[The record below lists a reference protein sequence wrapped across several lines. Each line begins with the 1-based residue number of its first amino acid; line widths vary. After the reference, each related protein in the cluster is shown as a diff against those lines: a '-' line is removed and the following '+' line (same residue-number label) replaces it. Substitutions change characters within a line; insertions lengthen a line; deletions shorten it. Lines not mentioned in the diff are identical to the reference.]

1 MKWCISLLA
10 VLFTAVL
17 AASDVLED
25 FQKAHALYKQRKYL
39 EASNVFSQLA
49 KKTTGMQK
57 EQAHF
62 YQSLSFGRAGK
73 LSEALQAADIIS
85 SAPLKSRARME
96 AYAGNGKFNEIAGE
110 FAKAEIDSWPE
121 EHRSR
126 GHYLLGRAL
135 GFTRQYEAAM
145 TELEKAVNTAG
156 DNLYAK
162 MEALSDISHFAM
174 NRNDQAK
181 VLEAAERAMTPEAEK
196 KFGGSFVYLRPAMN
210 KASVLIA
217 RKKQDEARQLLDN
230 LNRIMGGRWHPG
242 YWSCY
247 YHTLLGD
254 LELASGKKDEAR
266 KAYQAAFDTFPK
278 SPMGMAAREKCNA
291 IK

>member
-57 EQAHF
+57 EQAQF
-62 YQSLSFGRAGK
+62 YQSLSLGRAKK
-73 LSEALQAADIIS
+73 LSEALQVADIIS
-85 SAPLKSRARME
+85 TETLKNRARME
-96 AYAGNGKFNEIAGE
+96 AYDENRKFNEIVRE
-110 FAKAEIDSWPE
+110 FAKAKIDSWPE
-121 EHRSR
+121 EYRSR
-126 GHYLLGRAL
+126 GHFLLGKAL
-135 GFTRQYEAAM
+135 GFTSQYEAAM

-156 DNLYAK
+156 DNLYQK
-162 MEALSDISHFAM
+162 MEALGYISLLAM

-181 VLEAAERAMTPEAEK
+181 VLETAERAMTPEAEK
-196 KFGGSFVYLRPAMN
+196 KFGGSSVYLRPVMN

-217 RKKQDEARQLLDN
+217 RKKLDEARQLLDK

-254 LELASGKKDEAR
+254 LELASGKKGEAR
-266 KAYQAAFDTFPK
+266 KAYQAAFETFPK

>member
-57 EQAHF
+57 EQAQF
-62 YQSLSFGRAGK
+62 YQSLSLGRAKK
-73 LSEALQAADIIS
+73 LSEALQVADIIS
-85 SAPLKSRARME
+85 TETLKNRARME
-96 AYAGNGKFNEIAGE
+96 AYDENRKFNEIVRE
-110 FAKAEIDSWPE
+110 FAKEKIDSWPE
-121 EHRSR
+121 EYRSR
-126 GHYLLGRAL
+126 GHFLLGKAL
-135 GFTRQYEAAM
+135 GLTSQYEAAM

-156 DNLYAK
+156 DNLYQK
-162 MEALSDISHFAM
+162 MEALSYISLLAM

-181 VLEAAERAMTPEAEK
+181 VLDAAERAMIPELEK
-196 KFGGSFVYLRPAMN
+196 KFGRSAVYLRPVMN
-210 KASVLIA
+210 KTSVLIA
-217 RKKQDEARQLLDN
+217 GKKLDEARQLLDK
-230 LNRIMGGRWHPG
+230 LNRILGGRWHPG
-242 YWSCY
+242 YWNCY

-254 LELASGKKDEAR
+254 LEFASGETD
-266 KAYQAAFDTFPK
+266 KAKNAYLAAFETFPK
-278 SPMGMAAREKCNA
+278 SPMGMAAREKYNA